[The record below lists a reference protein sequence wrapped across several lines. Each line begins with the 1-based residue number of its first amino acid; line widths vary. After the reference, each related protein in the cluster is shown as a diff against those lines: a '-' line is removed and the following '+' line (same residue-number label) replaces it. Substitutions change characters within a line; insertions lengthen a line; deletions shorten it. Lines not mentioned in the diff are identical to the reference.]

1 MLVPGNPETLDPVL
15 AETGTGFATID
26 RRVSNRDKPVK
37 FLLALAF
44 SLVAVSAANALS
56 LAADP
61 SAVASIKAGHHDCP
75 HCNLVGADL
84 SNQCV
89 KYGNLEGANFSHA
102 KLFLM
107 CMSYADFKGASFRG
121 TDLSGANL
129 AHAKLDGAD
138 FSGARL
144 TITSFKGTDLSR
156 TKGLT
161 QKQLDQACGDAATIS
176 PAGLHVK
183 TCS

>member
-1 MLVPGNPETLDPVL
+1 MPGRDCPLDPVL
-15 AETGTGFATID
+15 AENGTRLATVSA
-26 RRVSNRDKPVK
+26 RVSNRDRTVK
-37 FLLALAF
+37 ALLALAF
-44 SLVAVSAANALS
+44 SLIAVSAANALT

-61 SAVASIKAGHHDCP
+61 SAVASIKAGHHDCA
-75 HCNLVGADL
+75 HCNLAGADL
-84 SNQCV
+84 SNTCV
-89 KYGNLEGANFSHA
+89 KNGNLEGANFASA

-138 FSGARL
+138 FSGALL

-156 TKGLT
+156 AKGLT

>member
-1 MLVPGNPETLDPVL
+1 VPRRSERIDPVL
-15 AETGTGFATID
+15 AEIGTGLATIGG
-26 RRVSNRDKPVK
+26 RVSNRDRTVK
-37 FLLALAF
+37 VLLALVF
-44 SLVAVSAANALS
+44 SLTALSAAHALS

-61 SAVASIKAGHHDCP
+61 SAVASIKAGHHDCAR
-75 HCNLVGADL
+75 CNLAGADL

-89 KYGNLEGANFSHA
+89 KYGNLEGADFSHA

-107 CMSYADFKGASFRG
+107 CMSYADFRGASFRG

-138 FSGARL
+138 FSGAQL

-156 TKGLT
+156 AKGLT

>member
-1 MLVPGNPETLDPVL
+1 VPGNTEALDPVL
-15 AETGTGFATID
+15 AEIGTGLATIG
-26 RRVSNRDKPVK
+26 RRVSNRDKTVK
-37 FLLALAF
+37 FLLALAV
-44 SLVAVSAANALS
+44 SLIAVSAANALS
-56 LAADP
+56 SAADP

-75 HCNLVGADL
+75 HCNLAGADL
-84 SNQCV
+84 SNTCV
-89 KYGNLEGANFSHA
+89 KYGNLEGADFSHA

-138 FSGARL
+138 FSGAQL

-156 TKGLT
+156 AKGLT

>member
-1 MLVPGNPETLDPVL
+1 MPDRIPALDPVL
-15 AETGTGFATID
+15 ARNGMGLATLAG
-26 RRVSNRDKPVK
+26 RVPNRDTLVK
-37 FLLALAF
+37 ILIALAF
-44 SLVAVSAANALS
+44 SLIASTAANALS
-56 LAADP
+56 AADP
-61 SAVASIKAGHHDCP
+61 GAVASIKAGHHDCP
-75 HCNLVGADL
+75 HCQLAGADL

-89 KYGNLEGANFSHA
+89 KYGNLEGADFSHA

-138 FSGARL
+138 FSGAQL

-156 TKGLT
+156 AKGLT

>member
-1 MLVPGNPETLDPVL
+1 VPGRAHPLDPVL
-15 AETGTGFATID
+15 ARNGMGIATIV
-26 RRVSNRDKPVK
+26 RHVSNRDRSVK
-37 FLLALAF
+37 TLLALAF
-44 SLVAVSAANALS
+44 SLIAASGANALS
-56 LAADP
+56 STADP

-75 HCNLVGADL
+75 HCQLAGADL

-89 KYGNLEGANFSHA
+89 KYGNLEGADFSHA

-129 AHAKLDGAD
+129 ANAKLDGAD
-138 FSGARL
+138 FSGAQL
-144 TITSFKGTDLSR
+144 TITSFKGTDLSH

-161 QKQLDQACGDAATIS
+161 QKQLDQACGDAATIA

>member
-1 MLVPGNPETLDPVL
+1 M
-15 AETGTGFATID
+15 
-26 RRVSNRDKPVK
+26 KY
-37 FLLALAF
+37 LLALLLTLGA
-44 SLVAVSAANALS
+44 LGTAHAGYVSA
-56 LAADP
+56 DP
-61 SAVASIKAGHHDCP
+61 KAVASIKAGHHNCP
-75 HCNLVGADL
+75 HCNLAGADL

-89 KYGNLEGANFSHA
+89 KQGNLEGADFSHA
-102 KLFLM
+102 RLFLM
-107 CMSYADFKGASFRG
+107 CMSYADFRGASFRG

-144 TITSFKGTDLSR
+144 TFTSFKGTDLSR
-156 TKGLT
+156 ARGLT
-161 QKQLDQACGDAATIS
+161 QKQFDQACGDAQTVP